1 VGRLPFVR
9 TEEGVAPGQAQEM
22 SNETAAIRRA
32 EPMSRDPAN
41 AGALAFKRSGDP
53 NMGNFGDAT
62 IAELQ
67 HDVRATIAKLL
78 YSASGDVPH
87 RAGAGGGSD
96 ISMVSHGGG
105 FLARMLS
112 PDVPLAWLSDADLD
126 FYAGEFARTGFRGG
140 LNWFR
145 NVDRNWDLVSAIC
158 RRQSDRARPLHGR
171 RRCLGKSPEGCPPLD
186 FLRRCFR
193 TFSAPA
199 RPLVPAPKMTDRP
212 ILQATSGEA
221 CR

>member
-32 EPMSRDPAN
+32 ESMSRDPAN

-105 FLARMLS
+105 FLARM
-112 PDVPLAWLSDADLD
+112 PRMFLAWLSDADLD

-145 NVDRNWDLVSAIC
+145 NVDRNWDLLAPFAGAKVTVPALYMAGEDALERARRDVHLSTSCDGAFGLSR
-158 RRQSDRARPLHGR
+158 RRQDRWYRPQ
-171 RRCLGKSPEGCPPLD
+171 K
-186 FLRRCFR
+186 
-193 TFSAPA
+193 
-199 RPLVPAPKMTDRP
+199 
-212 ILQATSGEA
+212 
-221 CR
+221 